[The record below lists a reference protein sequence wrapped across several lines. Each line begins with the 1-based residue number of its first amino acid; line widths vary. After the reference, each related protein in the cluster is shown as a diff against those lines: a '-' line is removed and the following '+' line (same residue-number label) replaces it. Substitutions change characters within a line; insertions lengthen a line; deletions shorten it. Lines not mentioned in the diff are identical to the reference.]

1 MKRLL
6 RALAGC
12 GILAASIGVPL
23 AEPTAAAGVVDIHV
37 GSFYFE
43 DATVGDGVIRANVG
57 DQLRFTFDD
66 NGGHTA
72 DVDALGIHTGK
83 QAQGAVV
90 VTAPLTTPGTYE
102 LYCTPHRKRG
112 HLTTLIVSGVAA
124 TTTTTSAP
132 TTTQA
137 PTTTTTAAP
146 TTTQAPT
153 TTVAGATTTAGGES
167 TSTTQAGQ
175 QTSTST
181 TTAGA
186 ASTSPTTS
194 AGTATSNTESGD
206 PADPTIAQET
216 DVTTSEDIDKSG
228 ELTRE
233 GEPDAVPFTDDSMT
247 ESAPSRS
254 ADVLESSAELL
265 PVGVTEPDGKPWL
278 RSVWVGLLSLVPI
291 TGITIVAGTRA
302 RRLSLRS
309 D

>member
-6 RALAGC
+6 RTLAIC
-12 GILAASIGVPL
+12 GILAGSIGVPL
-23 AEPTAAAGVVDIHV
+23 AEPAAAAGVVDIHV
-37 GSFYFE
+37 GSFYYE

-102 LYCTPHRKRG
+102 LYCTPHRRRG
-112 HLTTLIVSGVAA
+112 QLTTLIVSGEVA
-124 TTTTTSAP
+124 TTTTTTNAP
-132 TTTQA
+132 TTTTTAAATTTQA
-137 PTTTTTAAP
+137 PTTTAA
-146 TTTQAPT
+146 
-153 TTVAGATTTAGGES
+153 GSTTTAGGES

-175 QTSTST
+175 ETSTST
-181 TTAGA
+181 TTGGA
-186 ASTSPTTS
+186 TSTSPTTS

-216 DVTTSEDIDKSG
+216 DVTTSEDIDKSE
-228 ELTRE
+228 ELTGE
-233 GEPDAVPFTDDSMT
+233 GEPDAFPFTDDSMT
-247 ESAPSRS
+247 ESASSES
-254 ADVLESSAELL
+254 ADVLESSVELL